1 MGERIEI
8 SINAEEVLR
17 ALQQIDDNIEA
28 TEEKAEQLTES
39 VEEQT
44 QKSFNNVMGFMR
56 ASYLLISGL
65 SRVMGGGMT
74 QVFSSMY
81 MAAMSVIGTYKA
93 IAAAIAASGPAGWVQ
108 AGIMIT
114 SLVTASLSLVSIL
127 SGQRALSTKIRGV
140 NMALHGISGMISS
153 FSL

>member
-17 ALQQIDDNIEA
+17 ALQQLDTKIET

-56 ASYLLISGL
+56 ASYLMISGL
-65 SRVMGGGMT
+65 SRVMGGGLS
-74 QVFSSMY
+74 QVFSSIY
-81 MAAMSVIGTYKA
+81 MAAMSAIGAYQA
-93 IAAAIAASGPAGWVQ
+93 IAAAIAASGPAGWLQ
-108 AGIMIT
+108 AAIMTT
-114 SLVTASLSLVSIL
+114 SLITAGLSLVSIL
-127 SGQRALSTKIRGV
+127 AGQRDLSTKIRGV
-140 NMALHGISGMISS
+140 NMALHGISGMIST